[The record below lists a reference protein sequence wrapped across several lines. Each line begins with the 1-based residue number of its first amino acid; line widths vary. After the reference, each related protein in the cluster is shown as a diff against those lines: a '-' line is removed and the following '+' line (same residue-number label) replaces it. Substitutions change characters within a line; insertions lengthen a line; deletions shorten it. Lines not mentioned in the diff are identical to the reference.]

1 MTEII
6 QIAYSVFFLT
16 IFFLFPLNK
25 YFLNFLTNN
34 KEFNNTDAIA
44 INFIIHLFFFFLI
57 SFFKINFY
65 FYGYTIFTISII
77 INIFLIK
84 KNFNLNKISLLDI
97 ISAITLFG
105 IVIQIALTNRLEWD
119 GLAHWFYKVQI
130 FYQNGSVLDLKEVPL
145 PSYPHLGSFVWA
157 FFWKISYLKYEYLGR
172 FFYIFIYLVSILSL
186 AKLLKDSLYS
196 LIFFIAVST
205 LTLDFYLFGGY
216 QEYLLFS
223 ILSIFARFFFFTYK
237 KDKRKNYL
245 YIILFN
251 LICFIL
257 PWVKQE
263 GEFYA
268 LFLFFLVIFKKE
280 FTKKNKLLFSLVFI
294 LSITSW
300 YIIESYIKGHIA
312 YQLPLNRDNYLS
324 RYKDVIIIIQ
334 TFAYITLHI
343 FKVMIRYPVW
353 ILIVIFSFLYFK
365 KNNFNENIKLII
377 FFFVMNYGLIYA
389 IYFWIPV
396 DFIFSLQTSLFRLM
410 LHTTGFYSVIL
421 IILFKKIL
429 KEK

>member
-6 QIAYSVFFLT
+6 QIIYSVFFLT
-16 IFFLFPLNK
+16 FFFLFPLNK
-25 YFLNFLTNN
+25 FFLILITNN
-34 KEFNNTDAIA
+34 KGFNNTDAIS
-44 INFIIHLFFFFLI
+44 INFIIHFFFFFLI
-57 SFFKINFY
+57 SFSKINFY
-65 FYGYTIFTISII
+65 LYGYTIFTTSVI
-77 INIFLIK
+77 INIYLIK
-84 KNFNLNKISLLDI
+84 KNYNSKKISLLDI
-97 ISAITLFG
+97 LSVITLFG

-119 GLAHWFYKVQI
+119 GLAHWLYKVQI
-130 FYQNGSVLDLKEVPL
+130 FYQNGSVLDLKEVPF

-172 FFYIFIYLVSILSL
+172 FFYIFIYIVSILSL
-186 AKLLKDSLYS
+186 AKLLKDNFYS
-196 LIFFIAVST
+196 LIFFIVVTT

-223 ILSIFARFFFFTYK
+223 ILSIFARFFFFSENKYK
-237 KDKRKNYL
+237 KKNYL

-251 LICFIL
+251 LICFII

-268 LFLFFLVIFKKE
+268 LFLFILVIFKKE

-294 LSITSW
+294 LSIITW
-300 YIIESYIKGHIA
+300 YIIESNIKGHIA

-324 RYKDVIIIIQ
+324 KYKDVMIIIE

-353 ILIVIFSFLYFK
+353 ILIIIFSFLYFR
-365 KNNFNENIKLII
+365 KNNFDENMKLII
-377 FFFVMNYGLIYA
+377 LFFIMNFSFLYA

-396 DFIFSLQTSLFRLM
+396 DYIFSLQTSLFRLM

-421 IILFKKIL
+421 IILLKKIQ